1 MQRSNRLLAT
11 CLGAL
16 LLGPAV
22 AEEVSPEAVP
32 GYWERSRE
40 TAEALWD
47 KSRSTVGDLWQQT
60 RSLLDEEEGA
70 EFARLWD
77 GMLPR
82 LDQALVLNE
91 EQAQLP
97 ESAWFGR
104 DRGDAQAE
112 IDRILD
118 QAVEILA
125 VSPLQDYRGRIRAL
139 EAAIADD
146 RQTIADLRARRVTAP
161 QDSLWK
167 ETTKEIDAAI
177 AERQA
182 RIARNQAALAQLRS
196 EFAAELRQ
204 VGLDLDDQQL
214 EFLLSTVMGDNLIE
228 LGIAFDNVK
237 AITAELEQLV
247 RNSGEDLE
255 SARRYYGMYLVL
267 LQVLEHMHRQLLQAV
282 QERFLP
288 QIDAI
293 LTKTD
298 ELTADARRLLQESSA
313 NRAVLEA
320 NLEAQAL
327 TQRAAGAY
335 RDYLLQQAEAVAASR
350 ARLERDIAAAWNT
363 YETVKVSGELV
374 GLIRSS
380 QRMLDELLQRQV
392 PVLRPFANLQMQREF
407 AKLTERLRSG
417 EAP

>member
-1 MQRSNRLLAT
+1 
-11 CLGAL
+11 
-16 LLGPAV
+16 
-22 AEEVSPEAVP
+22 
-32 GYWERSRE
+32 
-40 TAEALWD
+40 
-47 KSRSTVGDLWQQT
+47 VGDLWQQT
-60 RSLLDEEEGA
+60 RSLLDEEEEG
-70 EFARLWD
+70 EFAQLWD
-77 GMLPR
+77 GMLPS

-91 EQAQLP
+91 ERSQLP

-104 DRGDAQAE
+104 DRADAQAD

-118 QAVEILA
+118 QAVKILA
-125 VSPLQDYRGRIRAL
+125 VSPLQDYRGQIRRL

-146 RQTIADLRARRVTAP
+146 RQAIAELRTRRVTAP

-167 ETTKEIDAAI
+167 ETAGDIDAAI

-182 RIARNQAALAQLRS
+182 SIARNQAALAQSRS
-196 EFAAELRQ
+196 EFAGELRQ
-204 VGLDLDDQQL
+204 VGLELDDRQL

-237 AITAELEQLV
+237 AITAELELLV

-267 LQVLEHMHRQLLQAV
+267 LQVLEHMHAQLLQAV
-282 QERFLP
+282 EARFLP

-293 LTKTD
+293 LVKT
-298 ELTADARRLLQESSA
+298 EALTADARRLLQESSA

-350 ARLERDIAAAWNT
+350 ASLERDIAAAWNT

-374 GLIRSS
+374 GLIRTS

-407 AKLTERLRSG
+407 AKLTERLRAA
-417 EAP
+417 EAR